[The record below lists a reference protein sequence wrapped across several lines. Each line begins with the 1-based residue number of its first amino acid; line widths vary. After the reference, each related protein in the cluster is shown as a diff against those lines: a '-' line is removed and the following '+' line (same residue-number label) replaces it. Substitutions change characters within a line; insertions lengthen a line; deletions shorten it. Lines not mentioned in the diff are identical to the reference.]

1 MLRMV
6 RIVAILL
13 LASIHLSQKVA
24 SEELQYAT
32 TTQHGEPAKHEI
44 DVLINNDDALSAAK
58 AMPKLSASRETLDFR
73 RSADFYSWHGS
84 CYTQDRHQN
93 WYEIDGRLC

>member
-1 MLRMV
+1 MPFV
-6 RIVAILL
+6 SCEL
-13 LASIHLSQKVA
+13 LAEGA
-24 SEELQYAT
+24 SLRGPSKGRIGGA

-44 DVLINNDDALSAAK
+44 DVLINKDDALSAAK

-73 RSADFYSWHGS
+73 RSADFYAWHGS